1 MNPTEIEEALRGLG
15 QAQFEVSEFVYR
27 LCEIYGAPKSTVTK
41 LRQEFQADLLG
52 TGPVEWKKR
61 LLFRMAAKGESTALV
76 DSMVAGL
83 PAKNKPRF
91 VMATDG
97 LELYVRDTKDG
108 ESRLT
113 PVDLIHSVFDF
124 LLPLAGMERYV
135 GVSESDADAKAA
147 KRLARLY
154 DEILSKNPSWA
165 KESRTHDLNLFIT
178 RLLFCFFAEDT
189 AIFEGGQFSE
199 CVMNRT
205 NENGSDVALV
215 IGNLFKAMSLP
226 DKARSG
232 VPEYALAFP
241 YVNGGLF
248 EKETPVPEFSK
259 LSRRLIKECG
269 ELGWAEINPDI
280 FGSMVQA
287 IVDPAMRG
295 QLGMHY
301 TSVPNIMKVLHPL
314 FLVSLEEEFEAGRDN
329 KAKLNKLLQRIYK
342 IRIFDPAAGSGNFLV
357 IAYKELRKLEHRILL
372 RLRELG
378 ESSRQWELASSS
390 SGIPLSNFYGI
401 ELADFNVE
409 TAKLALW
416 IAAFQMDA
424 VYKAEFGSR
433 PAALPLQAS
442 GQIHQGNALA
452 VNWLDVCPNDGSE
465 TYIVGNPPYLG
476 SSQQDD
482 DDKRDMTRVFSSVT
496 DNYKN
501 LDFVAAWYLKA
512 ADYGRKVNS
521 QAAFVATNSIC
532 QGEQVAMLW
541 PLIFERGCEISFAH
555 QSFKWRNNA
564 ADVAGVTCVIVG
576 IRNKSSSKKLLYT
589 GDLGKTVK
597 NIGPYLLDMDDTI
610 VNKATYS
617 INGLPKMEKGNMPTD
632 DGNLIL
638 STEEKVELIDSHP
651 DAARFVKKYFG
662 STEFINGSDRWC
674 LWITDEEVSYAMEI
688 KPIANRIKAVGE
700 FRKKSEAP
708 STRDYA
714 KYPHR
719 FRQIQDYGSDA
730 VLVPIHFS
738 EDREYLTLGFAD
750 GKSTILSNACFAIY
764 GAEPWVMAL
773 MSSKL
778 HAAWIGAICG
788 RIRNDI
794 RYSNTM
800 GYNTF
805 PLPDLSQAQ
814 KDALEEHTWA
824 IINAREMHPGKS
836 IAWLYNPETMPDNLL
851 NAHKDLDLTLE
862 TIYLGRA
869 FKNDTE
875 RLEHLFKRY
884 ATLTQSP
891 IEQAAKSR
899 KKH

>member
-15 QAQFEVSEFVYR
+15 QAQFEVSDFVYR

-41 LRQEFQADLLG
+41 LRQAFQADLIG
-52 TGPVEWKKR
+52 TAPVEWKKR

-76 DSMVAGL
+76 DSMLGGL

-113 PVDLIHSVFDF
+113 TVELIHGVFDF

-165 KESRTHDLNLFIT
+165 KESHTHDLNLFIT

-189 AIFEGGQFSE
+189 AIFEEGQFSE

-205 NENGSDVALV
+205 NENGSDVAQV

-248 EKETPVPEFSK
+248 EKDTPVPEFSK

-287 IVDPAMRG
+287 IVNPALRG

-357 IAYKELRKLEHRILL
+357 IAYKELRKLEHRIFL

-390 SGIPLSNFYGI
+390 SGIALSNFYGI

-424 VYKAEFGSR
+424 VFKAEFGSR

-442 GQIHQGNALA
+442 GQIHQGNAA
-452 VNWLDVCPNDGSE
+452 EEDWLKICPKPKDGE
-465 TYIVGNPPYLG
+465 IFVVGNPPYVG
-476 SSQQDD
+476 RGRQTADH
-482 DDKRDMTRVFSSVT
+482 KADMALVFSQVT
-496 DNYKN
+496 RSYKG
-501 LDFVAAWYLKA
+501 LDYVAIWFYKGAQYVSA
-512 ADYGRKVNS
+512 TS
-521 QAAFVATNSIC
+521 SSFAFVSTNSIC
-532 QGEQVAMLW
+532 QGIQVNLVW
-541 PLIFERGCEISFAH
+541 PLIFKNNLEICFAH
-555 QSFKWRNNA
+555 KSFKWTNNA
-564 ADVAGVTCVIVG
+564 SSNAGVSCVVVG
-576 IRNKSSSKKLLYT
+576 VKEASNKDKLLYS
-589 GDLGKTVK
+589 GDTVQKVK
-597 NIGPYLLDMDDTI
+597 NIDPYLTARDNLI
-610 VNKATYS
+610 IKAVSNAKTK
-617 INGLPKMEKGNMPTD
+617 LPLMKMGNMSA
-632 DGNLIL
+632 DGGHLIL
-638 STEEKVELIDSHP
+638 STQERLDLVNSYPESVKFIKKLLGTTELMGGVD
-651 DAARFVKKYFG
+651 RF
-662 STEFINGSDRWC
+662 C
-674 LWITDEEVSYAMEI
+674 LWIEDKDLQSALTIPTI
-688 KPIANRIKAVGE
+688 KNRIEGCRANRLKSKDSGTKALSMRAHQFREMAAPKGFSIAIPKVVTSDKNYFSVGVLD
-700 FRKKSEAP
+700 S
-708 STRDYA
+708 S
-714 KYPHR
+714 
-719 FRQIQDYGSDA
+719 A
-730 VLVPIHFS
+730 VITDL
-738 EDREYLTLGFAD
+738 L
-750 GKSTILSNACFAIY
+750 FAIY
-764 GAEPWVMAL
+764 DAPEYIFSVISSRLHLVWVRAV
-773 MSSKL
+773 
-778 HAAWIGAICG
+778 CG
-788 RIRNDI
+788 QFGTST
-794 RYSNTM
+794 RYSNTV

-805 PLPDLSQAQ
+805 PLPELSQSQ
-814 KDALEEHTWA
+814 KDSLEEHTWA

-836 IAWLYNPETMPDNLL
+836 LQWLYGPETMPDNLL
-851 NAHKDLDLTLE
+851 KAHKDLDLTLE
-862 TIYLGRA
+862 TIYIGRA

>member
-27 LCEIYGAPKSTVTK
+27 LCDIYGAPKSTVTK
-41 LRQEFQADLLG
+41 LRQEFQADLIG

-76 DSMVAGL
+76 DSMLAGL

-113 PVDLIHSVFDF
+113 TVELIHGVFDF

-165 KESRTHDLNLFIT
+165 KESHTHDLNLFIT

-189 AIFEGGQFSE
+189 AIFEEGQFSE

-205 NENGSDVALV
+205 NENASDVAQV

-232 VPEYALAFP
+232 LPEYALAFP

-248 EKETPVPEFSK
+248 EKDTPVPEFSK

-295 QLGMHY
+295 ELGMHY

-329 KAKLNKLLQRIYK
+329 KVKLNKLLQRIYK

-357 IAYKELRKLEHRILL
+357 IAYKELRKLEHRIFL

-378 ESSRQWELASSS
+378 ESSRQWDLASSS

-401 ELADFNVE
+401 EIAPFNVE

-424 VYKAEFGSR
+424 VFKTEFGSR

-442 GQIHQGNALA
+442 GQIHQGNALR

-465 TYIVGNPPYLG
+465 TYLVGNPPYRG
-476 SSQQDD
+476 STQHDD
-482 DDKRDMTRVFSSVT
+482 EEKRDMARIFSAFT
-496 DNYKN
+496 DDYKT
-501 LDFVAAWYLKA
+501 LDYVAAWYLAA
-512 ADYGRKVNS
+512 ADYGRHANS

-541 PLIFERGCEISFAH
+541 PLIFERGCEISFGH

-576 IRNKSSSKKLLYT
+576 IRNKSIAKKVLYT
-589 GDLGKTVK
+589 GDLGRVVK
-597 NIGPYLLDMDDTI
+597 NIGPYLLDMDNVI
-610 VNKATYS
+610 VSKES
-617 INGLPKMEKGNMPTD
+617 EPINGLPKMDWGNQPRD

-638 STEEKVELIDSHP
+638 SDEEMSELVATYPKS
-651 DAARFVKKYFG
+651 KKFIKKFFG
-662 STEFINGSDRWC
+662 SQEFINGSKRWC
-674 LWITDEEVSYAMEI
+674 LWINDQDLNDAKAI
-688 KPIANRIKAVGE
+688 PLIAKRLDAVTS
-700 FRKKSEAP
+700 FRAASVAS
-708 STRDYA
+708 STRKLA
-714 KYPHR
+714 AVPHR
-719 FRQIQDYGSDA
+719 FGQIQDYGKDA

-738 EDREYLTLGFAD
+738 EDRSYLTLGFAD
-750 GKSTILSNACFAIY
+750 GETTILSNACSAIY
-764 GAEPWVMAL
+764 GADPWVMAL

-778 HAAWIGAICG
+778 HAAWIRTVCG

-794 RYSNTM
+794 RYSKII

-805 PLPDLSQAQ
+805 PLPELSQSQ
-814 KDALEEHTWA
+814 KDSLEEHTWA

-851 NAHKDLDLTLE
+851 KAHKDLDLTLE
-862 TIYLGRA
+862 TIYIGRA

-884 ATLTQSP
+884 ATLIQSP